1 MRWSSI
7 KDFIWDSLPYYF
19 HNRDTHTSSHHS
31 DGVLKRFLDVCS
43 KYFDDEV
50 KLDIDNFI
58 NLWDVDT
65 TSPIFLNYIWEYLG
79 YIPYAYGIITTGK
92 DFNKDELASVSRD
105 YSNYIRKDNCPL
117 PEVDYRRLL
126 KYAISL
132 YKIRCTKQFYTIL
145 GRFYGIEIV
154 VKDPTE
160 NDDPFEDS
168 LGQSGVSP
176 WEGKYDTTLL
186 YYDSIES
193 VYDKNESCHT
203 CDRLEAIVY
212 IPKSLY
218 DHILYNGGNMDNTK
232 TMILEILN
240 RYIPIQVRPF
250 TMDLPVADQYTV
262 AVYEGIGSV
271 YGSDMVKDV
280 YPSYSSNSNSSIK
293 FIVR

>member
-7 KDFIWDSLPYYF
+7 KNFIWDSLPYYF
-19 HNRDTHTSSHHS
+19 HDRDTHTNSHT

-43 KYFDDEV
+43 EYFDEEV
-50 KLDIDNFI
+50 KPDIDNFI
-58 NLWDVDT
+58 DLWDVDT

-92 DFNKDELASVSRD
+92 NFNKDELESIPSD
-105 YSNYIRKDNCPL
+105 YIREDHCPL

-145 GRFYGIEIV
+145 GRFYGIEII

-160 NDDPFEDS
+160 NDDPFRDS

-176 WEGKYDTTLL
+176 WEGNYDTTPL
-186 YYDSIES
+186 YYDSIEA

-212 IPKSLY
+212 IPESLY
-218 DHILYNGGNMDNTK
+218 NHILDNDGNLNNTK

-240 RYIPIQVRPF
+240 KYIPIQVRPF
-250 TMDLPVADQYTV
+250 TIDSPVADKYTV
-262 AVYEGIGSV
+262 AVYNGIGSV
-271 YGSDMVKDV
+271 YGSDMVKGV
-280 YPSYSSNSNSSIK
+280 YPYYSSNNNSSIK